1 MKRSIT
7 SFLASGLVSS
17 ALAIGIAAT
26 PSNAL
31 AQTSSGVKANIP
43 FAFQVGSRVMPAG
56 TYTFSKQGEHVMLL
70 SSDDARNRI
79 VSMVLPQNESRTQT
93 VGRVTVAKYGDHYFL
108 HQISSSDSEIAY
120 SWTTGKQEK
129 ELVRELNLLNGTEV
143 AVNVIPNLTH

>member
-1 MKRSIT
+1 
-7 SFLASGLVSS
+7 VSS

-93 VGRVTVAKYGDHYFL
+93 VGRVTFAKYGDHYFL

-129 ELVRELNLLNGTEV
+129 ELVRELNLLKGTEV

>member
-31 AQTSSGVKANIP
+31 AQTSSGVKANLP

-93 VGRVTVAKYGDHYFL
+93 VGRVTFAKYGDHYFL